1 VCDSSVFSDGLLVII
16 TAVHGLWPQNGNYG
30 TSACVPPKDSD
41 TRKAY
46 LPPCYDN
53 DEAQKDLVH
62 QETFVE
68 HEWTKHVSS
77 SFIDTSI
84 QALETSNLPLFVS

>member
-1 VCDSSVFSDGLLVII
+1 MHFGSEF
-16 TAVHGLWPQNGNYG
+16 
-30 TSACVPPKDSD
+30 
-41 TRKAY
+41 
-46 LPPCYDN
+46 
-53 DEAQKDLVH
+53 
-62 QETFVE
+62 QEMKLKMTEDFVE